1 MNIKDLHI
9 DLDLV
14 LSKRTSLGSLMT
26 KNEIEA
32 IESKALK
39 NHWDKDTII
48 EYVYRHI
55 KENITDYLD
64 NYDFLDA
71 NVIVESDPY
80 IVKAMQLMDMSQ
92 KDAGVLLLDKEYKYP
107 GCWVNAIADALRSLE
122 CPWWKYDQLVLEAY
136 YKNYKDN
143 ECVPGWEHLA
153 DVLEDYY
160 DTL

>member
-26 KNEIEA
+26 KKEIEA

-48 EYVYRHI
+48 EYIYRHI

-64 NYDFLDA
+64 NCDFLDA
-71 NVIVESDPY
+71 NVIIESDPY

-107 GCWVNAIADALRSLE
+107 GCWVNAIAEALRSLE

-143 ECVPGWEHLA
+143 EHIPGWEHLA